1 MMIKKRQ
8 TTICLFFRDA
18 ELNRNENRES
28 ERKYFPNILTF
39 DTAGHITYMSIR
51 TNKDEVYQME
61 IIPYKSKTVKMGN
74 QTLEYADFS
83 HNILKN
89 RREDMNLT
97 QQVADQAEI
106 LLRQYQRLESG
117 ERDITGASARIML
130 SVCEVLKLDP
140 YLFWGKTSRYWNGG
154 KTETHTKHIVLPPI
168 ETNGIHLFIPEYA
181 YILLVSQIP
190 YGRIAISDT
199 IEKILTEAYGL
210 NSYNLKSNFNSMA
223 LYLSKAFPFWR
234 VVSKR
239 GYLFDVGQSTD
250 KESNG
255 RLLSQEGIEV
265 KQMEEKYSFFVPGY
279 KSYVYE
285 FEDV

>member
-1 MMIKKRQ
+1 
-8 TTICLFFRDA
+8 
-18 ELNRNENRES
+18 
-28 ERKYFPNILTF
+28 
-39 DTAGHITYMSIR
+39 
-51 TNKDEVYQME
+51 ME
-61 IIPYKSKTVKMGN
+61 IIPYKSKTVKMGT
-74 QTLEYADFS
+74 QTLEYAEFN

-97 QQVADQAEI
+97 QQQVADQAEI

-140 YLFWGKTSRYWNGG
+140 YLFWGKTSRYWNAGT
-154 KTETHTKHIVLPPI
+154 TENHTKHIVLPPI

-210 NSYNLKSNFNSMA
+210 NSYNLKSNHNSAA
-223 LYLSKAFPFWR
+223 LYASKAFPFWR

-239 GYLFDVGQSTD
+239 GHLFDVGWSTD
-250 KESNG
+250 RETNG
-255 RLLSQEGIEV
+255 QLLSREGIEV

-285 FEDV
+285 FEDVQISAMKSDKQLLEDMQRVMNQ